1 MAFHLQGIYGTEQD
15 RVNCPFYY
23 KIGACTFGD
32 RCARLHNKPT
42 ESQTV
47 LLANIYH
54 TPYNQY
60 GSNSEPLFNVND
72 ARSHLDDFYEDI
84 FVEMEQFGEIEEI
97 FVCRNLGDH
106 LVGNVYVKFYEE
118 TDATKALDGLRG
130 RYYAGRPVG
139 VELSPV
145 TDFREARCRQYDVGE
160 CNRGGFCNFM
170 HLGEPSRETAD
181 KLYSWQRK
189 VQRRKRLI
197 KRKEEKMQRELDQQ
211 EKDKEREL
219 ADQKRGGRSSRWDKQ
234 GVKEEEKPKERE
246 SGRDSGR
253 ERDRGVRERDRDR
266 DGGRER
272 DRGDRESGRERDRD
286 RDRERD
292 RRDRD
297 HDERDSRKKRDTEEK
312 GDMKVET
319 EAQNLREYGP
329 TAHPDDQQ
337 EYNFPQPK
345 QEQDSSMFEVKIENE
360 VKQEQNE
367 TNDMEEINEMEEIN
381 NSDDVNETD
390 EV

>member
-42 ESQTV
+42 ESQTI

-60 GSNSEPLFNVND
+60 GSNSEPLFNVTD

-130 RYYAGRPVG
+130 RYYAGRPIA

-197 KRKEEKMQRELDQQ
+197 KRKEEKMQRELEQQ

-219 ADQKRGGRSSRWDKQ
+219 ADQKRSSGRSSRWDKQ
-234 GVKEEEKPKERE
+234 AGKEDDKGKE
-246 SGRDSGR
+246 SK
-253 ERDRGVRERDRDR
+253 DRD
-266 DGGRER
+266 
-272 DRGDRESGRERDRD
+272 SGRERDRD
-286 RDRERD
+286 RDSGRERD
-292 RRDRD
+292 RDRRESDRDRRDSDRDRERGRDRD
-297 HDERDSRKKRDTEEK
+297 RDDKDSKKKKEAEEK
-312 GDMKVET
+312 GDMQVET
-319 EAQNLREYGP
+319 DLREYGP
-329 TAHPDDQQ
+329 VAHPDDQQ
-337 EYNFPQPK
+337 QEPKEEQDVK
-345 QEQDSSMFEVKIENE
+345 QEDNAEFEVKIENE
-360 VKQEQNE
+360 VKTEPVEPNE
-367 TNDMEEINEMEEIN
+367 ANDQQM
-381 NSDDVNETD
+381 SNETD
-390 EV
+390 ES

>member
-1 MAFHLQGIYGTEQD
+1 MAFHLQNIYGTEQD

-42 ESQTV
+42 ESQTI

-60 GSNSEPLFNVND
+60 GSNSEPLFNVAE
-72 ARSHLDDFYEDI
+72 ARAHLDDFYEDL

-97 FVCRNLGDH
+97 YVCRNLGDH

-118 TDATKALDGLRG
+118 EDATKALDGLRG
-130 RYYAGRPVG
+130 RYYAGRPVN

-170 HLGEPSRETAD
+170 HLGEPSRDTAD

-197 KRKEEKMQRELDQQ
+197 KKKEDKIQREID
-211 EKDKEREL
+211 DKENK
-219 ADQKRGGRSSRWDKQ
+219 AD
-234 GVKEEEKPKERE
+234 
-246 SGRDSGR
+246 
-253 ERDRGVRERDRDR
+253 
-266 DGGRER
+266 
-272 DRGDRESGRERDRD
+272 
-286 RDRERD
+286 
-292 RRDRD
+292 
-297 HDERDSRKKRDTEEK
+297 
-312 GDMKVET
+312 
-319 EAQNLREYGP
+319 A
-329 TAHPDDQQ
+329 
-337 EYNFPQPK
+337 
-345 QEQDSSMFEVKIENE
+345 
-360 VKQEQNE
+360 
-367 TNDMEEINEMEEIN
+367 
-381 NSDDVNETD
+381 
-390 EV
+390 

>member
-197 KRKEEKMQRELDQQ
+197 KRKEEKMQRELQQ
-211 EKDKEREL
+211 AEKDKERAA
-219 ADQKRGGRSSRWDKQ
+219 ADEKRGGRSSRWDKQ
-234 GVKEEEKPKERE
+234 GVKEEEKSKERE
-246 SGRDSGR
+246 TGRERDRGERDSGR
-253 ERDRGVRERDRDR
+253 ERDRGVRERDRGDR
-266 DGGRER
+266 D
-272 DRGDRESGRERDRD
+272 SGRERD

-297 HDERDSRKKRDTEEK
+297 RNDDRDSRKKRESEEK
-312 GDMKVET
+312 GDMKVEAET
-319 EAQNLREYGP
+319 DLREYGP

-345 QEQDSSMFEVKIENE
+345 DEQEVKEGAEIKVEN
-360 VKQEQNE
+360 EQNE
-367 TNDMEEINEMEEIN
+367 TNDADANDEENHSNDANDVELADETNDAEE
-381 NSDDVNETD
+381 S
-390 EV
+390 

>member
-42 ESQTV
+42 ESQTI

-197 KRKEEKMQRELDQQ
+197 KRKEEKMQRELQQ
-211 EKDKEREL
+211 TEKDKDRET
-219 ADQKRGGRSSRWDKQ
+219 ADQKRGGRSSRWDK
-234 GVKEEEKPKERE
+234 GAKEEEKPKERE
-246 SGRDSGR
+246 SGR

-266 DGGRER
+266 DSGRER
-272 DRGDRESGRERDRD
+272 DRDRDSGRERDRD

-297 HDERDSRKKRDTEEK
+297 RDESRDSRKKREAEDKE
-312 GDMKVET
+312 DIKVET
-319 EAQNLREYGP
+319 EADTELREYGP
-329 TAHPDDQQ
+329 TAHPDDLLK
-337 EYNFPQPK
+337 E
-345 QEQDSSMFEVKIENE
+345 EQDIKPEDSSIKTENE

-367 TNDMEEINEMEEIN
+367 TNETNEADEAENNHMDEIDENEENEA
-381 NSDDVNETD
+381 DQD
-390 EV
+390 